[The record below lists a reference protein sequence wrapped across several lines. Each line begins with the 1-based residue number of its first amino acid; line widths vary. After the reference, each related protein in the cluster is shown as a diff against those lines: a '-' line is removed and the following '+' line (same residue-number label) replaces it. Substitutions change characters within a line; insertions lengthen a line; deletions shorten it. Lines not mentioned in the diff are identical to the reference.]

1 MLTDRPAERAMRP
14 IPAPADRGL
23 ARRAFVLGALLV
35 STGGAL
41 AQSSGAAGD
50 GPAASAQG
58 AAKGAAKAAASGD
71 LSSAATAAAEALKG
85 AAEAKLL
92 IADLIGADVTG
103 PDDRKLGTVDDLVA
117 VPGGRIVAAVLSVEG
132 GERLPVPFG
141 LVKVANAADASG
153 VSLPVTLDELRA
165 DEAIRTLADA
175 LEL

>member
-1 MLTDRPAERAMRP
+1 MPTDRSAKRAVRP
-14 IPAPADRGL
+14 IPAPAGRAL
-23 ARRAFVLGALLV
+23 ARRAFVLGALVV

-50 GPAASAQG
+50 GPAASA
-58 AAKGAAKAAASGD
+58 KGAAQAAASGD
-71 LSSAATAAAEALKG
+71 LSSAATGAAEALKG

-117 VPGGRIVAAVLSVEG
+117 VPGGRIVAVVLSIEG
-132 GERLPVPFG
+132 GERLPVPFE
-141 LVKVANAADASG
+141 LVKVARAADAAG